1 MRWRAGQRRAARQAE
16 RQQANADRQFREA
29 DHWADVAEAAPNYRR
44 EITAERAGRG
54 TREELSTPYGMGY
67 TEDRHMGWDE
77 YFGGELDAAKASDGP
92 VLPGGALDAE
102 ISRLALAFPDPGD
115 FGPGADADAATV
127 AAWEERAWAEG
138 ERDRARD
145 RAELEERRAAEV
157 DDPAE
162 SHRYRPAPRVTARE
176 ITTDASEHRV
186 TWDQYLHA
194 GLGGE
199 QDADAHRQQRERVR
213 AAGQGPADGSHPGGL
228 FADAIAASDRRAAQQ
243 DREAARWV
251 RGGREQQELR
261 DARRLARWRRRIR
274 RLR

>member
-16 RQQANADRQFREA
+16 RQQAKADRLFREA

-44 EITAERAGRG
+44 EITAERAGRV
-54 TREELSTPYGMGY
+54 TREELSTPDGMGY

-145 RAELEERRAAEV
+145 RAELEERRAAAGG
-157 DDPAE
+157 DPPG
-162 SHRYRPAPRVTARE
+162 RPRKPPAP
-176 ITTDASEHRV
+176 
-186 TWDQYLHA
+186 
-194 GLGGE
+194 
-199 QDADAHRQQRERVR
+199 
-213 AAGQGPADGSHPGGL
+213 PGTPPP
-228 FADAIAASDRRAAQQ
+228 DPP
-243 DREAARWV
+243 AARGDPGS
-251 RGGREQQELR
+251 GGPHPPTQR
-261 DARRLARWRRRIR
+261 
-274 RLR
+274 